1 MLINWLSFISQFV
14 VAVMEC
20 SDVTVVESVRNAI
33 VQCTRSGATF
43 SSVSFNVTTVDGTA
57 TG

>member
-1 MLINWLSFISQFV
+1 MSQFV
-14 VAVMEC
+14 VSVMEC
-20 SDVTVVESVRNAI
+20 SDVTVVESVGNAV

>member
-1 MLINWLSFISQFV
+1 MSQFV

-20 SDVTVVESVRNAI
+20 SNVTVVESVGNAI
-33 VQCTRSGATF
+33 VQCIRSGATF
-43 SSVSFNVTTVDGTA
+43 SSVSFNVRTFDGTA

>member
-1 MLINWLSFISQFV
+1 MSQFIV
-14 VAVMEC
+14 SIMEC
-20 SDVTVVESVRNAI
+20 SDVTVVESVGNAI
-33 VQCTRSGATF
+33 VQCTRSGVTF

>member
-1 MLINWLSFISQFV
+1 MSQFV
-14 VAVMEC
+14 VAVMQC
-20 SDVTVVESVRNAI
+20 SDVTVVESNGNAI

-43 SSVSFNVTTVDGTA
+43 SSVSFSVITVDGTA

>member
-1 MLINWLSFISQFV
+1 MSQFV
-14 VAVMEC
+14 VAIIKC
-20 SDVTVVESVRNAI
+20 RDITVVESVGNAV